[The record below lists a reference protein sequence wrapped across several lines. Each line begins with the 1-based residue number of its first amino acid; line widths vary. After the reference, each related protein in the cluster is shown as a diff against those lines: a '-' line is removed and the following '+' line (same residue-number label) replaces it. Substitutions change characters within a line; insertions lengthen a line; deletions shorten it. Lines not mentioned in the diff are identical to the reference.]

1 MTGTNRIR
9 HLQQLSSGGTSR
21 GNRPNDNNIKE
32 REHMK
37 KVALYIRV
45 STEEQARHGLS
56 VAEQEKSLRDYA
68 QKHKYSI
75 VGVYRD
81 EGISARK
88 NLNKRKALQELMTAV
103 KAGRVDI
110 ILFIKLDRW
119 SRSTKDYYKI
129 QEVLD
134 CYGVDWIATQEDYNT
149 TTTNGKLMLNMKLA
163 IAQNEADTTA
173 DRINFVKEGK
183 LARRE
188 AICGNLPVGYKI
200 ENKKIVIDTPQAEK
214 VCKIFE
220 YYLQVQNT
228 TRTVL
233 FARELGINFKR
244 ISCRRMLANESYIG
258 TFYGIENYAE
268 PIISTALFYKTQEVL
283 EQKRRT
289 GSPKKKSPNIFLFS
303 GLIKCPICSHILI
316 GNRGYKYKGQTEY
329 KNKLYRCPEHNIERT
344 CSFTGTIFQNTL
356 EKYLLD
362 NLQELI
368 EKYIA
373 EQKRLASSE
382 NYRKSLQRSEDIKQG
397 LSRIAELY
405 AEGFIDKAEY
415 IKRYNAYTDE
425 QTQLT
430 HDMQKALPIAES
442 LKDLIDTDVKEI
454 YSQLSEQGKAD
465 FWHSIIKSVYITSY
479 TPGRGAEKT
488 FNIDFL

>member
-1 MTGTNRIR
+1 MTGKR
-9 HLQQLSSGGTSR
+9 
-21 GNRPNDNNIKE
+21 
-32 REHMK
+32 
-37 KVALYIRV
+37 VALYIRV

-56 VAEQEKSLRDYA
+56 VAEQENSLRDYA

-134 CYGVDWIATQEDYNT
+134 NYGVDWIATQEDYNT

-173 DRINFVKEGK
+173 DRINFVKDGK

-188 AICGNLPVGYKI
+188 AIGQTPLGYKI
-200 ENKKIVIDTPQAEK
+200 ENKKIVIDTPRAEK
-214 VCKIFE
+214 VRAVFN
-220 YYLQVQNT
+220 YYAQVQSVARTMLYARSLGVTLSVAGCRKMLKNT
-228 TRTVL
+228 
-233 FARELGINFKR
+233 
-244 ISCRRMLANESYIG
+244 SYVG
-258 TFYGIENYAE
+258 NFYGIENYAE
-268 PIISTALFYKTQEVL
+268 PIISTVLFDKVQEL
-283 EQKRRT
+283 LGQKRRT
-289 GSPKKKSPNIFLFS
+289 GSPKKSNPRIYLFS
-303 GLIKCPICSHILI
+303 GLIKCPICSYTLTGLI
-316 GNRGYKYKGQTEY
+316 KNSKYKVY
-329 KNKLYRCPEHNIERT
+329 SCNNRRVNKICT
-344 CSFTGTIFQNTL
+344 FTGTIYQNPL
-356 EKYLLD
+356 ERYLLD

-373 EQKRLASSE
+373 DKKRMADSE
-382 NYRKSLQRSEDIKQG
+382 NYKKALKRSEDIKGG

-405 AEGFIDKAEY
+405 AEGFISKAEY
-415 IKRYNAYTDE
+415 VKRHNAYTDE
-425 QTQLT
+425 LSQLT
-430 HDMQKALPIAES
+430 QDMQRSLPIAES
-442 LKDLIDTDVKEI
+442 LKNLLDVDIKAV
-454 YSQLSEQGKAD
+454 YDGLSEQGKAD
-465 FWHSIIKSVYITSY
+465 FWHSIAKCIRITHY
-479 TPGRGAEKT
+479 EAGRGARRE
-488 FNIDFL
+488 FSIDFL

>member
-1 MTGTNRIR
+1 MTGKR
-9 HLQQLSSGGTSR
+9 
-21 GNRPNDNNIKE
+21 
-32 REHMK
+32 
-37 KVALYIRV
+37 VALYIRV

-88 NLNKRKALQELMTAV
+88 NLSKRKALQELMTAV

-134 CYGVDWIATQEDYNT
+134 NYGVDWIATQEDYNT

-188 AICGNLPVGYKI
+188 AISGAVPIGYKI

-214 VCKIFE
+214 VRAIFN
-220 YYLQVQNT
+220 YYAQVQST
-228 TRTVL
+228 TRTMLYARSLGVTFSLNGCKKVL
-233 FARELGINFKR
+233 KNA
-244 ISCRRMLANESYIG
+244 SYVG

-268 PIISTALFYKTQEVL
+268 PIISTVLFDKVQEL
-283 EQKRRT
+283 LAQKRRT
-289 GSPKKKSPNIFLFS
+289 GSPKQKNPRIYLFS
-303 GLIKCPICSHILI
+303 GLIKCPICSYMLTAQTQHS
-316 GNRGYKYKGQTEY
+316 KYKVY
-329 KNKLYRCPEHNIERT
+329 VCNNKRMNKNCT
-344 CSFTGTIFQNTL
+344 FTGVIFQNSL
-356 EKYLLD
+356 ERYLLD

-373 EQKRLASSE
+373 DKKRMADSE
-382 NYRKSLQRSEDIKQG
+382 NYKKALKRSEDIKGG

-405 AEGFIDKAEY
+405 AEGFIEKTEY
-415 IKRYNAYTDE
+415 VKRHNAYTDE
-425 QTQLT
+425 LSQLT
-430 HDMQKALPIAES
+430 QDMQRALPIAES
-442 LKDLIDTDVKEI
+442 LKDLLDVDIKAV
-454 YSQLSEQGKAD
+454 YDGLSEQGKAD
-465 FWHSIIKSVYITSY
+465 FWHSIAKCIRITHY
-479 TPGRGAEKT
+479 EAGKGARRE
-488 FNIDFL
+488 FSIDFL

>member
-1 MTGTNRIR
+1 MAGKR
-9 HLQQLSSGGTSR
+9 
-21 GNRPNDNNIKE
+21 
-32 REHMK
+32 
-37 KVALYIRV
+37 VALYIRV

-81 EGISARK
+81 EGITARK

-173 DRINFVKEGK
+173 DRINFVKDGK

-188 AICGNLPVGYKI
+188 AIGGNLPIGYKI
-200 ENKKIVIDTPQAEK
+200 ENKKIVIDMTQAEK
-214 VCKIFE
+214 VRAVFNYYAQVQSVRRTTI
-220 YYLQVQNT
+220 YLQTLGVKMSVNGCRKLLENT
-228 TRTVL
+228 
-233 FARELGINFKR
+233 
-244 ISCRRMLANESYIG
+244 SYVG

-268 PIISTALFYKTQEVL
+268 PIISRVLFDKVQEL
-283 EQKRRT
+283 LGQKRRT
-289 GSPKKKSPNIFLFS
+289 GSPKQKNPRIYLFS
-303 GLIKCPICSHILI
+303 GLIKCPLCSYMLTAQIQH
-316 GNRGYKYKGQTEY
+316 GKYKAY
-329 KNKLYRCPEHNIERT
+329 T
-344 CSFTGTIFQNTL
+344 CSNRRVNRACTFKGNIFQKPL
-356 EKYLLD
+356 ERYLLD

-373 EQKRLASSE
+373 DKKRMADSE
-382 NYRKSLQRSEDIKQG
+382 NYKKALKRSEDIKGG

-405 AEGFIDKAEY
+405 AEGFIEKAEY
-415 IKRYNAYTDE
+415 VKRHNAYTDE
-425 QTQLT
+425 LTQLT
-430 HDMQKALPIAES
+430 QDMQRALPIAES
-442 LKDLIDTDVKEI
+442 LKDLLDVDIKAI
-454 YSQLSEQGKAD
+454 YSGLSEQGKAD
-465 FWHSIIKSVYITSY
+465 FWHSIAKCIRITHY
-479 TPGRGAEKT
+479 EAGRRGKRE
-488 FNIDFL
+488 FSIDFL

>member
-1 MTGTNRIR
+1 MAGKR
-9 HLQQLSSGGTSR
+9 
-21 GNRPNDNNIKE
+21 
-32 REHMK
+32 
-37 KVALYIRV
+37 VALYIRV

-88 NLNKRKALQELMTAV
+88 NLSKRKALQELMTAV
-103 KAGRVDI
+103 KASRVDI

-163 IAQNEADTTA
+163 IAQNEADTTS
-173 DRINFVKEGK
+173 DRINFVKDGK

-188 AICGNLPVGYKI
+188 AIGKMPLGYKI

-214 VCKIFE
+214 VRAVFN
-220 YYLQVQNT
+220 YYAQVQSIRRTTAYSQTLGVTLSVQGCRKVLDNT
-228 TRTVL
+228 
-233 FARELGINFKR
+233 
-244 ISCRRMLANESYIG
+244 SYIG
-258 TFYGIENYAE
+258 TFYGIENYAD
-268 PIISTALFYKTQEVL
+268 PIISRVLFDKVQEL
-283 EQKRRT
+283 LGQKRRT
-289 GSPKKKSPNIFLFS
+289 GSPKKSNPRIYLFS
-303 GLIKCPICSHILI
+303 GLIKCPICSHTLTGLI
-316 GNRGYKYKGQTEY
+316 NNGRYKVYCCNNRRV
-329 KNKLYRCPEHNIERT
+329 NKACT
-344 CSFTGTIFQNTL
+344 FTGTIYQNPL
-356 EKYLLD
+356 ERYLLD

-373 EQKRLASSE
+373 DKKRMADSE
-382 NYRKSLQRSEDIKQG
+382 NYKKALKRSEDIKSG

-405 AEGFIDKAEY
+405 AEGFIEKAEY
-415 IKRYNAYTDE
+415 VKRHNAYTDE
-425 QTQLT
+425 LSQLT
-430 HDMQKALPIAES
+430 QDMQRALPIAES
-442 LKDLIDTDVKEI
+442 LKDLLDVDIKAV
-454 YSQLSEQGKAD
+454 YDGLSEQGKAD
-465 FWHSIIKSVYITSY
+465 FWHSIAECIRIAHYEA
-479 TPGRGAEKT
+479 GRGARRE
-488 FNIDFL
+488 FSIDFL

>member
-1 MTGTNRIR
+1 MAGKR
-9 HLQQLSSGGTSR
+9 
-21 GNRPNDNNIKE
+21 
-32 REHMK
+32 
-37 KVALYIRV
+37 VALYIRV

-173 DRINFVKEGK
+173 DRINFIKEGK

-188 AICGNLPVGYKI
+188 AIGQTPLGYKI

-214 VCKIFE
+214 VRAVFNC
-220 YYLQVQNT
+220 YAQVQSVARTMLYARSLGVTLSVAGCRKVLKNT
-228 TRTVL
+228 
-233 FARELGINFKR
+233 
-244 ISCRRMLANESYIG
+244 SYVG

-268 PIISTALFYKTQEVL
+268 PIISRVLFDKVQEL
-283 EQKRRT
+283 LGQKRRT
-289 GSPKKKSPNIFLFS
+289 GSPKKSNPRIYLFS
-303 GLIKCPICSHILI
+303 GLIKCPLCSYTLTGLI
-316 GNRGYKYKGQTEY
+316 NNGKYKVY
-329 KNKLYRCPEHNIERT
+329 SCNNRRVNKICT
-344 CSFTGTIFQNTL
+344 FTGTIYQNPL
-356 EKYLLD
+356 ERYLLD

-373 EQKRLASSE
+373 DKKRMADSE
-382 NYRKSLQRSEDIKQG
+382 NYKKALKRSEDIKGG

-405 AEGFIDKAEY
+405 AEGFIEKAEY
-415 IKRYNAYTDE
+415 VKRHNAYTDE
-425 QTQLT
+425 LSQLT
-430 HDMQKALPIAES
+430 QDMQRSLPIAES
-442 LKDLIDTDVKEI
+442 LKDLLDVDIKAV
-454 YSQLSEQGKAD
+454 YSGLSEQGKAD
-465 FWHSIIKSVYITSY
+465 FWHSIAKCIRITHY
-479 TPGRGAEKT
+479 EAGVGARRE
-488 FNIDFL
+488 FSIDFL

>member
-1 MTGTNRIR
+1 MAGKR
-9 HLQQLSSGGTSR
+9 
-21 GNRPNDNNIKE
+21 
-32 REHMK
+32 
-37 KVALYIRV
+37 VALYIRV

-173 DRINFVKEGK
+173 DRINFIKEGK

-188 AICGNLPVGYKI
+188 AISGAVPIGYKI

-214 VCKIFE
+214 VRAVFN
-220 YYLQVQNT
+220 YYVQVQSIARTILYARSLGVTLSSAMGYRNMLKNT
-228 TRTVL
+228 
-233 FARELGINFKR
+233 
-244 ISCRRMLANESYIG
+244 SYVG

-268 PIISTALFYKTQEVL
+268 PIISTVLFDKVQEL
-283 EQKRRT
+283 LCQKRRT
-289 GSPKKKSPNIFLFS
+289 GSQKKSNPRIYLFS
-303 GLIKCPICSHILI
+303 GLIKCPFCSYVLT
-316 GNRGYKYKGQTEY
+316 GGVTSNKC
-329 KNKLYRCPEHNIERT
+329 KLYSCNNRRMNKACT
-344 CSFTGTIFQNTL
+344 FTGAIYQNPL
-356 EKYLLD
+356 ERYLLD

-373 EQKRLASSE
+373 DKKRMADSE
-382 NYRKSLQRSEDIKQG
+382 NYKKALKRSEDIKGG

-405 AEGFIDKAEY
+405 AEGFIEKAEY
-415 IKRYNAYTDE
+415 VKRHNAYTDE
-425 QTQLT
+425 LLQLAQDTQR
-430 HDMQKALPIAES
+430 ALPIAES
-442 LKDLIDTDVKEI
+442 LKDLLDVDIKAV
-454 YSQLSEQGKAD
+454 YDGLSEQGKAD
-465 FWHSIIKSVYITSY
+465 FWHSIAKCIRVTHYEA
-479 TPGRGAEKT
+479 GRCKRRE
-488 FNIDFL
+488 FSIEFL

>member
-1 MTGTNRIR
+1 MAGKR
-9 HLQQLSSGGTSR
+9 
-21 GNRPNDNNIKE
+21 
-32 REHMK
+32 
-37 KVALYIRV
+37 VALYIRV

-134 CYGVDWIATQEDYNT
+134 NYGVDWIATQEDYNT

-173 DRINFVKEGK
+173 DRINFVKDGK

-188 AICGNLPVGYKI
+188 AIGQTPLGYKI
-200 ENKKIVIDTPQAEK
+200 ENKKIVIDMPWAEK
-214 VCKIFE
+214 VRAVFN
-220 YYLQVQNT
+220 YYAQVQSVARTMLYARSLGVTLSVAGCRKVLKNT
-228 TRTVL
+228 
-233 FARELGINFKR
+233 
-244 ISCRRMLANESYIG
+244 SYVG

-268 PIISTALFYKTQEVL
+268 PIISTVLFDKVQEL
-283 EQKRRT
+283 LCQKRRT
-289 GSPKKKSPNIFLFS
+289 GSQKKSNPRIYLFS
-303 GLIKCPICSHILI
+303 GLIKCPICSYTLTGLI
-316 GNRGYKYKGQTEY
+316 HNSKYKVY
-329 KNKLYRCPEHNIERT
+329 SCNNRRVNKICT
-344 CSFTGTIFQNTL
+344 FTGTIYQNPL
-356 EKYLLD
+356 ERYLLD

-373 EQKRLASSE
+373 DKKRMADSE
-382 NYRKSLQRSEDIKQG
+382 NYKKALKRSEDIKGG

-405 AEGFIDKAEY
+405 AEGFIEKAEY
-415 IKRYNAYTDE
+415 VKRHNAYTDE
-425 QTQLT
+425 LSQLT
-430 HDMQKALPIAES
+430 QDLQRALPIAES
-442 LKDLIDTDVKEI
+442 LKDLLDVDIKAV
-454 YSQLSEQGKAD
+454 YDGLSEQGKAD
-465 FWHSIIKSVYITSY
+465 FWHSIAKCIRITHY
-479 TPGRGAEKT
+479 EAGRGARRE
-488 FNIDFL
+488 FSIDFL

>member
-1 MTGTNRIR
+1 MAGKR
-9 HLQQLSSGGTSR
+9 
-21 GNRPNDNNIKE
+21 
-32 REHMK
+32 
-37 KVALYIRV
+37 VALYIRV

-56 VAEQEKSLRDYA
+56 VAEQEKSLCDYA

-134 CYGVDWIATQEDYNT
+134 NYGVDWIAIQEDYNT

-173 DRINFVKEGK
+173 DRVNFVKEGK

-188 AICGNLPVGYKI
+188 AIGRLPTGYKI

-214 VCKIFE
+214 VRAVFN
-220 YYLQVQNT
+220 YYAQVQSVARTMLYARSLGVPLSSVMGYRNMLTNT
-228 TRTVL
+228 
-233 FARELGINFKR
+233 G
-244 ISCRRMLANESYIG
+244 YIG
-258 TFYGIENYAE
+258 TFYGIKNYAE
-268 PIISTALFYKTQEVL
+268 PIISTVLFDKVQGLLT
-283 EQKRRT
+283 QKRRT
-289 GSPKKKSPNIFLFS
+289 GSPKQKNPRLYLFS
-303 GLIKCPICSHILI
+303 GLIKCPICSHMLGSQTDI
-316 GNRGYKYKGQTEY
+316 KGRTKREY
-329 KNKLYRCPEHNIERT
+329 KIYRCTKQHANKT
-344 CSFTGTIFQNTL
+344 CTFTGVIYQKTL
-356 EKYLLD
+356 ERYLLE

-373 EQKRLASSE
+373 DKKRMADSE
-382 NYRKSLQRSEDIKQG
+382 NYKKALQRSENIKGG

-405 AEGFIDKAEY
+405 AEGFIEKAEY
-415 IKRYNAYTDE
+415 LKRHKAYTDE
-425 QTQLT
+425 LSQLT
-430 HDMQKALPIAES
+430 QDLQRALPIAES
-442 LKDLIDTDVKEI
+442 IRNLLDVDIKAV
-454 YSQLSEQGKAD
+454 YGDLSEQGQAD
-465 FWHSIIKSVYITSY
+465 FWHSIVKCIRITHY
-479 TPGRGAEKT
+479 EAGRRGKRE
-488 FNIDFL
+488 FIIEFL